1 MWKLEKR
8 RDDKSVGLIVFIGL
22 LVAIGVGVAFVNL
35 AQIRYGI

>member
-8 RDDKSVGLIVFIGL
+8 RDDKSVGLIVSIGL

>member
-8 RDDKSVGLIVFIGL
+8 RDDKSVGLIVSIGL

-35 AQIRYGI
+35 GQSRYGI